1 LSHLARWLARHLW
14 WGMLWLMR
22 RPWMSSLQRRSL
34 LLFPPAS
41 RERTWKSMVRQ
52 NRFARRYGL
61 KILTVAVNV
70 LLASIIITL
79 SFLLALNLVDQ
90 GILTVPDA
98 VRERFPQ

>member
-1 LSHLARWLARHLW
+1 
-14 WGMLWLMR
+14 
-22 RPWMSSLQRRSL
+22 
-34 LLFPPAS
+34 
-41 RERTWKSMVRQ
+41 MVRQ

-79 SFLLALNLVDQ
+79 SFLMALNLVDQ